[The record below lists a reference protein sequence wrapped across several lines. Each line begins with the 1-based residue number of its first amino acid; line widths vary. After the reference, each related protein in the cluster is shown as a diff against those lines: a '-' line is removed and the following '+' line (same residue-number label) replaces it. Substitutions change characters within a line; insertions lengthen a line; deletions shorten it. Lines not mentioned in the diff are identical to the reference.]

1 MYNIKRKVKER
12 RKERKMKTA
21 LARNEAGNLSIIR
34 DDFYSTNDEMAKELR
49 ANGFKV
55 LKVWD
60 GDISDRD
67 VEEWEFL
74 NRK

>member
-1 MYNIKRKVKER
+1 
-12 RKERKMKTA
+12 MKTA

-34 DDFYSTNDEMAKELR
+34 DDYYSTNAEMAQELR

-60 GDISDRD
+60 GNISDRE